1 MHRYKKLQYYSV
13 ETVYF
18 SPLFIVAQCFCINV
32 FERCVIKRCRW
43 TIDLWNLIQTQER
56 PVIIQIEV
64 LRGVK
69 DLAFCL
75 GVQFFMNMW
84 PEEVKCTW
92 MTVKIAAKLE
102 GKMGWVHGMR
112 MLEFGCRQVVHN
124 GNPHERCYTEDTNT
138 ILKLLSMMFYNLYIR
153 RPCSHPSACLKV

>member
-75 GVQFFMNMW
+75 GLQFFMNMW

-102 GKMGWVHGMR
+102 GKWVGFTAWGCWSLDAGKLCIMEIHMR
-112 MLEFGCRQVVHN
+112 GV
-124 GNPHERCYTEDTNT
+124 
-138 ILKLLSMMFYNLYIR
+138 ILKTLTQYWNCFQWCFTTSILGDRARIR
-153 RPCSHPSACLKV
+153 QHV